1 MATAT
6 THDGI
11 SLDYTTMGNLDDPTI
26 LLISGLG
33 AQWISWAE
41 GFCSLL
47 VDHGFFVVRF
57 DNRDCGH
64 STQLHDVT
72 VDLLPLLHA
81 ANDGDLARAR
91 ELVPYTLED
100 LASDAIAVLNALAI
114 DRAHIIGASMG
125 GMIAQT
131 VAIRYPRRCRSL
143 TSIMSTTGEPEFGA
157 STPEAQQ
164 VLMSPRPS
172 TRAEF
177 IESSLATKVWLSKRY
192 ADDEV
197 IRADA
202 AASFDRAF
210 TPAGTARQFAAIV
223 ASGPRDVALRELSVP
238 TLVIHG
244 LDDTL
249 IDPSGGRR
257 TAEIVPNSRLLE
269 VPDMGHDRPE
279 ALWPLLTSAIAD
291 HAGRNSL

>member
-1 MATAT
+1 
-6 THDGI
+6 
-11 SLDYTTMGNLDDPTI
+11 MGNLDDPTI

-47 VDHGFFVVRF
+47 VDHGFSVVRF

-64 STQLHDVT
+64 STRFDDVT

-81 ANDGDLARAR
+81 ANAGDLARAR

-100 LASDAIAVLNALAI
+100 MASDAIAVLDALSI
-114 DRAHIIGASMG
+114 DRAHIVGASMG

-131 VAIRYPRRCRSL
+131 VAIRYPERCRSL
-143 TSIMSTTGEPEFGA
+143 TSIMSTTGEPEYGA

-192 ADDEV
+192 ADDAA
-197 IRADA
+197 IKADA

-223 ASGPRDVALRELSVP
+223 ASGPRDAALRKLSVP

-257 TAEIVPNSRLLE
+257 TAEILPHAVLLE

-279 ALWPLLTSAIAD
+279 PLWSLLTTAIAD
-291 HAGRNSL
+291 HAKEHSL

>member
-11 SLDYTTMGNLDDPTI
+11 SLEYTSMGNSEHPAI

-47 VDHGFFVVRF
+47 VDHGYFVVRF

-64 STQLHDVT
+64 STQLDGVT

-81 ANDGDLARAR
+81 ANAGDLARAR

-100 LASDAIAVLNALAI
+100 MASDAIAVLDALTI
-114 DRAHIIGASMG
+114 DRAHIVGASMG

-131 VAIRYPRRCRSL
+131 VAIRYPQRCRSL
-143 TSIMSTTGEPEFGA
+143 TSIMSTTGEAEYGSSSA
-157 STPEAQQ
+157 EAQQ
-164 VLMSPRPS
+164 VLMTARPT

-177 IESSLATKVWLSKRY
+177 IESSLDTKVWLSKRY
-192 ADDEV
+192 ADDEA

-223 ASGPRDVALRELSVP
+223 ASGPRDGALRELSVP

-257 TAEIVPNSRLLE
+257 TAEIVPNARLLE
-269 VPDMGHDRPE
+269 VADMGHDRPE
-279 ALWPLLTSAIAD
+279 PLWPLLTGAIAE
-291 HAGRNSL
+291 HAQQHFL